1 VPEKSRARCSMAAGS
16 GIDWLTPRS
25 CPIPPPDAGGKAP
38 TAARGDTVAIMTDKN
53 VRWGI
58 LGTGGIAASF
68 AADLPRVPGAQL
80 AAVGSRTDAA
90 AAAFAERHGVARA
103 HGSWAALAADPEVD
117 VIYVATPHAF
127 HLDAALACLAGG
139 KAVLCEKPMTLDLA
153 TSQRL
158 VLEAR
163 DRGLFLMEAMW
174 MRCNPAVRRIAELVA
189 DGAIGEVT
197 AVHADFGLQGPFEPT
212 HRLLDP
218 TLGGGALLDLGV
230 YPLNLAHLI
239 LGTPATVHSWA
250 RLTAA
255 GVDDNTGM
263 LLGYESGA
271 VAALTCSLVGET
283 RNAASITGT
292 LGRID
297 LPQGF
302 FVPRSFRLHRV
313 GAAPEEMSFPFEGG
327 GYQYEAAEVQR
338 CLSEGLQE
346 SPLMPH
352 ATTLELMKLMDDI
365 RAQLGVVYP

>member
-1 VPEKSRARCSMAAGS
+1 
-16 GIDWLTPRS
+16 
-25 CPIPPPDAGGKAP
+25 
-38 TAARGDTVAIMTDKN
+38 MTEKN

-58 LGTGGIAASF
+58 LGTGGIAGTF
-68 AADLPRVPGAQL
+68 AADLPLVPGAEL

-90 AAAFAERHGVARA
+90 AAAFAERHGFARA
-103 HGSWAALAADPEVD
+103 HGSWAELAADPDVD

-139 KAVLCEKPMTLDLA
+139 KAVLCEKPMTLDRA
-153 TSQRL
+153 SSARL
-158 VLEAR
+158 VQEAG

-174 MRCNPAVRRIAELVA
+174 MRCNPAVRRIVELITE
-189 DGAIGEVT
+189 GAIGEVT
-197 AVHADFGLQGPFEPT
+197 AVHADFGLQGPFAAT
-212 HRLLDP
+212 HRLRDP
-218 TLGGGALLDLGV
+218 ALGGGALLDLGV

-239 LGTPATVHSWA
+239 LGSPATVHSWA
-250 RLTAA
+250 RLTPE

-297 LPQGF
+297 LPPGF
-302 FVPRSFRLHRV
+302 FVPRSFVLRRA
-313 GAAPEEMSFPFEGG
+313 GAEPEEISYPFEGS

-338 CLSEGLQE
+338 CLAEGRLE

-352 ATTLELMKLMDDI
+352 RTTLDLMGLMDDI
-365 RAQLGVVYP
+365 RADIGVAYE